1 MHYNKYIKIYTNILG
16 GSLMNLFESDFHITA
31 PIVAAHAPFGALK
44 GKGKKPSVTRA
55 CFFRRRGS
63 IPTDFLIT
71 AP

>member
-1 MHYNKYIKIYTNILG
+1 
-16 GSLMNLFESDFHITA
+16 MNLFESDFHITA

-44 GKGKKPSVTRA
+44 AKERNRPSHGLA
-55 CFFRRRGS
+55 FSPQGS